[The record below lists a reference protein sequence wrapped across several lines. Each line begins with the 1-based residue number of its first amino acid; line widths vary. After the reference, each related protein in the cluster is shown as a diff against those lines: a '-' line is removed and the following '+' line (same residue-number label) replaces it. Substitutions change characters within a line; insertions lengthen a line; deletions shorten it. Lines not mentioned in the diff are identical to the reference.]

1 MAEFQTKIIKFISS
15 RQFFRAVLL
24 LFFIESAWIAVSAAY
39 PMVFDEN
46 VHFTL
51 IQAYAHQWSP
61 LWAAHS
67 TATDPAGA
75 VVRDPSY
82 LYHYLMSFP
91 YRLISAFTSSQMIQ
105 VIALRFIDIFLFG
118 GSLILFRRL
127 MLKTKV
133 SPAIVHICILLFVL
147 TPVVPLLA
155 GQINYDNL
163 IMPITAGALL
173 VATSVSDR
181 LLKGQLP
188 IKIALWLLTLCL
200 LGSLVQFE
208 FLPIF
213 AAIVAWLAWRFWQV
227 SHDGNIKIVYGLSKI
242 WHATSLKQKLLIT
255 VPLIIA
261 IGLFMQMYGVN
272 LVKYHTMTPA
282 CNQVLTDK
290 QCLGSASW
298 VRAQNALEHKTAVN
312 TDPAVYA
319 ASWTYRMFVAM
330 FFTNSGGASSKAFY
344 LSVNPLPLIFGAA
357 IVGFGAGVVLL
368 LKYRQSVLM
377 EYRYLGFLFF
387 VSLFYTFILL
397 LHNYLNFVQLGQKF
411 AIQGRYIFPVA
422 LPLMFIMALAVRHAL
437 GNRER
442 LKGILLL
449 VVLVLFL
456 QGGGTLT
463 YITDS
468 NQNWYW
474 HNSAV
479 DKLNKLAQDFVKP
492 LIIVKTPLHN
502 FGRLE

>member
-208 FLPIF
+208 FLPI
-213 AAIVAWLAWRFWQV
+213 LLQ
-227 SHDGNIKIVYGLSKI
+227 S
-242 WHATSLKQKLLIT
+242 SL
-255 VPLIIA
+255 
-261 IGLFMQMYGVN
+261 G
-272 LVKYHTMTPA
+272 
-282 CNQVLTDK
+282 
-290 QCLGSASW
+290 
-298 VRAQNALEHKTAVN
+298 
-312 TDPAVYA
+312 
-319 ASWTYRMFVAM
+319 
-330 FFTNSGGASSKAFY
+330 
-344 LSVNPLPLIFGAA
+344 
-357 IVGFGAGVVLL
+357 
-368 LKYRQSVLM
+368 
-377 EYRYLGFLFF
+377 
-387 VSLFYTFILL
+387 
-397 LHNYLNFVQLGQKF
+397 
-411 AIQGRYIFPVA
+411 
-422 LPLMFIMALAVRHAL
+422 
-437 GNRER
+437 
-442 LKGILLL
+442 
-449 VVLVLFL
+449 
-456 QGGGTLT
+456 
-463 YITDS
+463 
-468 NQNWYW
+468 
-474 HNSAV
+474 
-479 DKLNKLAQDFVKP
+479 
-492 LIIVKTPLHN
+492 
-502 FGRLE
+502 